1 MSASPRPVPGA
12 PRPTKP
18 TRAHLDHRAPLVID
32 TRDLGRRAGS
42 MQEIHRTVPAPALL
56 RTEMIGVPEGS
67 ELDIEV
73 RLESAVEGVL
83 VTGVVR
89 GRVEGECGR
98 CLEPISARLA
108 ARIQEL
114 FAYPESELTEDEGS
128 RLIDDLIDLEP
139 LVRDGIVLGFP
150 LTPLCK
156 ADCQGL
162 CVQCGIRLDD
172 APPDHGHDEVDPRWG
187 ALKHLMTEQEPEE
200 I

>member
-1 MSASPRPVPGA
+1 MSSHPRN
-12 PRPTKP
+12 PRG
-18 TRAHLDHRAPLVID
+18 HLDHRDPLVLD
-32 TRDLGRRAGS
+32 TRDLGRRPGS
-42 MQEIHRTVPAPALL
+42 MREIHRSVPAPALL
-56 RTEMIGVPEGS
+56 RTELIGVPEGS
-67 ELDIEV
+67 QLDLEL

-114 FAYPESELTEDEGS
+114 FGYPESELTEDEGS
-128 RLIDDLIDLEP
+128 RLVDDLIDLEP

-162 CVQCGIRLDD
+162 CVQCGVRLED
-172 APPDHGHDEVDPRWG
+172 AEPDHRHAEVDPRWA
-187 ALKHLMTEQEPEE
+187 ALEQLMTEPEPEE
-200 I
+200 S